1 MIKNIIFDLGN
12 VLISFKPSE
21 FLDRKKYPEKIK
33 ALILADVFGSPEW
46 QLLDSGD
53 LNTDQAIE
61 GIMKNSSLQ
70 RDEIVRIF
78 DLRQE
83 ILFPI
88 DSNVKLLPELKEQGF
103 RLYFLSN
110 FPIDIWEEVKNGYS
124 FFEYFDGGMI
134 SAEVRVSK
142 PDSRIYGI
150 LLEKYFL
157 KAEECLYI
165 DDLEPNVVAAEAA
178 GMKGILTHGSMEI
191 SQKIQEELE
200 RAGNL

>member
-21 FLDRKKYPEKIK
+21 FLDSKNYPEKTK
-33 ALILADVFGSPEW
+33 ALILSDIFGSPEW

-53 LNTDQAIE
+53 LNVDKAIE
-61 GIMKNSSLQ
+61 GIMKNSLLE
-70 RDEIVRIF
+70 RDEIRRIF

-88 DSNVKLLPELKEQGF
+88 DSNVKLLPELKKQGF

-124 FFEYFDGGMI
+124 LFEYFDGGMI

-150 LLEKYFL
+150 LMEKYSL
-157 KAEECLYI
+157 KPEECLYI
-165 DDLEPNVVAAEAA
+165 DDLEPNVIAAEAT
-178 GMKGILTHGSMEI
+178 GMKGIVTYGSLEI
-191 SQKIQEELE
+191 SQKIQEALAI
-200 RAGNL
+200 AGN